1 MRTRFSARSNLIFFE
16 TFARTSRRKSRI
28 ERVEASRLP
37 NENTS
42 HFRIP
47 PMIYSRLL
55 TASVVAAL
63 ITSCAAAFVAPY
75 DETTDRLLTDLSV
88 KTETAIARADSGK
101 LSEDDRAKFYDEAL
115 GTVRTMKRRSSLFA
129 KNEDEIKALTRL
141 EQRLVDLREHGSSP
155 RSSLATGL
163 RATIL
168 AVEQIQVAKK
178 RSSVFSAG
186 LKKSGSTE

>member
-55 TASVVAAL
+55 TVSVVAAF

-88 KTETAIARADSGK
+88 KTETVFFRAESATHSDA
-101 LSEDDRAKFYDEAL
+101 LPAKFYDE
-115 GTVRTMKRRSSLFA
+115 T
-129 KNEDEIKALTRL
+129 
-141 EQRLVDLREHGSSP
+141 
-155 RSSLATGL
+155 
-163 RATIL
+163 
-168 AVEQIQVAKK
+168 
-178 RSSVFSAG
+178 
-186 LKKSGSTE
+186 

>member
-28 ERVEASRLP
+28 ERMEASRLP

-55 TASVVAAL
+55 TASVGAAF

-88 KTETAIARADSGK
+88 KTETAIARADSAK
-101 LSEDDRAKFYDEAL
+101 LSEDDRAKSYDEAL
-115 GTVRTMKRRSSLFA
+115 GTVRTEARHEVPWLPACAPPFSRSNRS
-129 KNEDEIKALTRL
+129 RL
-141 EQRLVDLREHGSSP
+141 P
-155 RSSLATGL
+155 RNAVPFLAP
-163 RATIL
+163 
-168 AVEQIQVAKK
+168 V
-178 RSSVFSAG
+178 
-186 LKKSGSTE
+186 LKKVVKPKRYDRD

>member
-28 ERVEASRLP
+28 ERMEASRLP

-55 TASVVAAL
+55 TTSVGAAF
-63 ITSCAAAFVAPY
+63 ITGCAAAFVAPY

-88 KTETAIARADSGK
+88 KTDTAMAKADACTHTHR
-101 LSEDDRAKFYDEAL
+101 DHA
-115 GTVRTMKRRSSLFA
+115 
-129 KNEDEIKALTRL
+129 
-141 EQRLVDLREHGSSP
+141 
-155 RSSLATGL
+155 
-163 RATIL
+163 
-168 AVEQIQVAKK
+168 
-178 RSSVFSAG
+178 
-186 LKKSGSTE
+186 